1 MNQAWK
7 RARGS
12 IFTMV
17 ALILLLLVPMS
28 QAGAK
33 DTDTKR
39 NLIGKNVVPQHGE
52 TEVLG
57 KVIDV
62 AGNGDLII
70 RLSEARAR
78 GADRTVRVPASQ
90 VHQDQGRV
98 VFEGNENQLVRMAK
112 KDDDRGAKRGLI
124 GKKVVPQHGETEVL
138 GSVIDVADNGDV
150 VIRLSGT
157 RAKDDRIVTVPA
169 GQIRRYQDRVV
180 FEGNE
185 DQLYRMAER
194 DNRDYRGYYNR
205 DRDGRD

>member
-7 RARGS
+7 RARGP

-33 DTDTKR
+33 DTDAKR
-39 NLIGKNVVPQHGE
+39 NLIGKN
-52 TEVLG
+52 
-57 KVIDV
+57 
-62 AGNGDLII
+62 
-70 RLSEARAR
+70 
-78 GADRTVRVPASQ
+78 
-90 VHQDQGRV
+90 
-98 VFEGNENQLVRMAK
+98 
-112 KDDDRGAKRGLI
+112 
-124 GKKVVPQHGETEVL
+124 VVPQHGETEVL

-150 VIRLSGT
+150 IIRLSGT
-157 RAKDDRIVTVPA
+157 RAKGDRIVTVPA
-169 GQIRRYQDRVV
+169 GQIRKYQDRVV

-194 DNRDYRGYYNR
+194 DHRDYRGYYNR

>member
-12 IFTMV
+12 IYTMV
-17 ALILLLLVPMS
+17 ALILLLVPMS

-33 DTDTKR
+33 DTDAKR

-57 KVIDV
+57 RVIDV

-98 VFEGNENQLVRMAK
+98 VFEGNENQLYRMAK

-124 GKKVVPQHGETEVL
+124 GKKVVPQHGEKPKSWEV
-138 GSVIDVADNGDV
+138 
-150 VIRLSGT
+150 
-157 RAKDDRIVTVPA
+157 
-169 GQIRRYQDRVV
+169 
-180 FEGNE
+180 
-185 DQLYRMAER
+185 
-194 DNRDYRGYYNR
+194 
-205 DRDGRD
+205 